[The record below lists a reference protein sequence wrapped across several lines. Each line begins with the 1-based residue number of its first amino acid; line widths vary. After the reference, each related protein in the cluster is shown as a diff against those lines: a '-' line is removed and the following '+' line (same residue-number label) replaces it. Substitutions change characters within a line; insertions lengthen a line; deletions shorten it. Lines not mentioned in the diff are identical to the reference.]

1 MQPNPPD
8 SIASDPPAASLSRR
22 VLALAARPRAALGW
36 LAASRRRLVLA
47 GAAVLGLLAAA
58 VAIVMFRGRAPAA
71 APVTLPMALA
81 ALDRGNDAEAKR
93 LAEKLRQQGDLSTE
107 EWGGPDFVLGM
118 VAVHQAQLA
127 LDKQKTAAYR
137 TAAEY
142 LQDAHDRGFPDGRQ
156 AVGLYWLGESLYLCG
171 RISASRPIFQAVLKA
186 SPSYRTE
193 VHRRLADAWLNESPP
208 AFEKPATAKGGLQSS
223 RPGPHPGAEAA
234 LEKALAENEQVLSAA
249 ELSAAERSEALVQR
263 AQILFRLGRLSECC
277 GILDRIPARGGAA
290 GEVAVLR
297 GRMLYGEAEALAAA
311 GQGPENRRK
320 ARERYQAAIDA
331 LRLAQQRDT
340 IGNRATRQAMVLTA
354 LCLLGQGQRQAA
366 CTLLDRTSKLFAG
379 TPEGTAAAFHQAQ
392 QVRRMGNDQA
402 ALAAYRRLL
411 ADISGAPEFH
421 NPWISLAQVQA
432 EVAAACQEYLA
443 ANRYELALGLSR
455 LLAPPVVSKVRAL
468 EVRAEA
474 HQAWGQSLLV
484 TADSQPRDRAETLR
498 RQGRLQ
504 LRLAGGV
511 YTELARRELASRL
524 YPEQVWKAAAAYGQG
539 QDYPSAV
546 RLLRLYLQ
554 NESRKRHAQGL
565 VELGEA
571 LLALGECPQALEALG
586 RCMEQYPRDAVSYR
600 ARLLAGRA
608 AAVQGDLAQA
618 EAFLRAN
625 LDGQSLTPASKEW
638 RDSLFALGQLLV
650 EQGRWAEAM
659 RRLEEAV
666 ARYGDAPQAIEARYL
681 IAGAACRAA
690 EAVREHA
697 DHAGVVPG
705 GVGAS
710 ADAGEGSRARRD
722 AEAKPLWEKAI
733 AAYRGVRDALAG
745 RDPREL
751 SEAEQAMLRNCRFA
765 LGEVYAALGRYE
777 EAVAAYTEAANAYPD
792 RPEVLEA
799 YVSLAKVYR
808 GMDRAAQART
818 SLEQARLALTRI
830 PGKARFDETTNY
842 SRTQW
847 NSVLDW
853 MTSL

>member
-8 SIASDPPAASLSRR
+8 STANASPASLLGRLS
-22 VLALAARPRAALGW
+22 ALAARPRAALGW

-47 GAAVLGLLAAA
+47 GAAGLGLLAAIA
-58 VAIVMFRGRAPAA
+58 AIVMFRSRAPAT

-81 ALDRGNDAEAKR
+81 ALDRGNDAEAKQM
-93 LAEKLRQQGDLSTE
+93 AEKLRQQGDLSTE

-142 LQDAHDRGFPDGRQ
+142 LQNAHDRGFPDGRQ
-156 AVGLYWLGESLYLCG
+156 AVGLYWLGESLYLSG

-186 SPSYRTE
+186 SPAYRTE

-208 AFEKPATAKGGLQSS
+208 ALEKSAGQDGGAQSS
-223 RPGPHPGAEAA
+223 RPGSHPGAAAA
-234 LEKALAENEQVLSAA
+234 LDKALAENEQLLAAA
-249 ELSAAERSEALVQR
+249 ELPAAERNEALVQR
-263 AQILFRLGRLSECC
+263 AQILFRLNRLRECSA
-277 GILDRIPARGGAA
+277 ILDRIPARGGAA

-297 GRMLYGEAEALAAA
+297 GRMLYREAEALAAA
-311 GQGPENRRK
+311 GPDPENRRK
-320 ARERYQAAIDA
+320 AREKYQAAIDA

-340 IGNRATRQAMVLTA
+340 IDNRATRQAMVLTA
-354 LCLLGQGQRQAA
+354 LCLLGQDQRLAA

-392 QVRRMGNDQA
+392 QARRMGNDQA

-411 ADISGAPEFH
+411 ADISGTPEFH
-421 NPWISLAQVQA
+421 NPWISLGQVQA
-432 EVAAACQEYLA
+432 EVTAACQAYLA

-455 LLAPPVVSKVRAL
+455 LLAPPLVSKVRAL
-468 EVRAEA
+468 EMRAEA

-484 TADSQPRDRAETLR
+484 AADAQPRERAETLR

-524 YPEQVWKAAAAYGQG
+524 YPEQVWKAAIAYSQG
-539 QDYPSAV
+539 QDYPAAV

-571 LLALGECPQALEALG
+571 LLALGEYPRALEALG
-586 RCMEQYPRDAVSYR
+586 RCLEQYPRDAVSYR

-608 AAVQGDLAQA
+608 AAVQGDLTQA

-638 RDSLFALGQLLV
+638 RDSLFALGQLLA

-666 ARYGDAPQAIEARYL
+666 TRYGDAPQAIEARYL
-681 IAGAACRAA
+681 IAVSACRAA
-690 EAVREHA
+690 MALREP
-697 DHAGVVPG
+697 AG
-705 GVGAS
+705 
-710 ADAGEGSRARRD
+710 AGPRPRRE
-722 AEAKPLWEKAI
+722 AEAKPLWEKAV

-745 RDPREL
+745 RDPQEL
-751 SEAEQAMLRNCRFA
+751 SGAEQAMLRNCRFA
-765 LGEVYAALGRYE
+765 LGEVYAALGRHE

-808 GMDRAAQART
+808 GMDRAGQART
-818 SLEQARLALTRI
+818 SLEQARLALARI
-830 PGKARFDETTNY
+830 PGNARFDETTNY

-847 NSVLDW
+847 NAVLDW